1 MAATTTTRTTTTPA
15 DPSAAAKKA
24 AATRKTNAVKRS
36 TTAKKAAETR
46 VANRGAAAR
55 QTAATKAKASATR
68 ARTEAAKDAAEAK
81 SAVKTRL
88 EQAADVAET
97 SVLVPIGAVLVTRDK
112 VIAAIDELRSTYST
126 RKKTEAE
133 FKRFERR
140 GNTALKPIKKTA
152 DRVETELRE
161 SGTKI
166 EKEFKAIID
175 GIEKRGA
182 VSKNVELVSARVENA
197 VESGKLAAT
206 KASTKV
212 QERLASLA

>member
-1 MAATTTTRTTTTPA
+1 MAETA
-15 DPSAAAKKA
+15 DPTAAAKKA

-36 TTAKKAAETR
+36 TTAKKAAQTR
-46 VANRGAAAR
+46 AANSGAAAR
-55 QTAATKAKASATR
+55 ETAATKAKASATR
-68 ARTEAAKDAAEAK
+68 ARTTAAKDAAEAK
-81 SAVKTRL
+81 TVVKTRV
-88 EQAADVAET
+88 EKAAEVAEK
-97 SVLVPIGAVLVTRDK
+97 SVLVPIGAALVTRDK
-112 VIAAIDELRSTYST
+112 VKAAIDELRSTYST

-161 SGTKI
+161 GGTKI
-166 EKEFKAIID
+166 EKELRAIID

-182 VSKNVELVSARVENA
+182 VTKNVEYVSARVENA
-197 VESGKLAAT
+197 VQGGKTAAT
-206 KASTKV
+206 KASTTV